1 MHSSPKFFDHV
12 YYHYSELF
20 QVHCLSPR
28 YLVLLGF
35 CLVLPSEI
43 YSSVTSFCVNFYLY
57 FNLSGSV
64 VTFLDLGEVAPCR
77 RYPRHPSPD
86 PRAIGHLIPGWCP
99 HVFVDMVFKLWDSTF
114 LAFGVCPLMWR
125 ANSLVK
131 TLMMGKIEDRRIKG
145 RQRTRGLDDITDS
158 MDMTLSKLQEMLKDR
173 EAWRAAVHQV
183 AKSRTR
189 LSGWTTTLLG
199 EAGLEACACTVV
211 VRTGSWPFCG

>member
-12 YYHYSELF
+12 YYHYFELF
-20 QVHCLSPR
+20 QVDCLSPR
-28 YLVLLGF
+28 YLFLLGF
-35 CLVLPSEI
+35 CLVPPSET

-64 VTFLDLGEVAPCR
+64 VTFLDLGEVALCR
-77 RYPRHPSPD
+77 RYPKHPSPN

-99 HVFVDMVFKLWDSTF
+99 TCICGLGLQAVGLDFSCFWCLPPD
-114 LAFGVCPLMWR
+114 
-125 ANSLVK
+125 VK
-131 TLMMGKIEDRRIKG
+131 SQLIGKDPDAGKDWNRRRKG
-145 RQRTRGLDDITDS
+145 RQMTRGLNDITDS
-158 MDMTLSKLQEMLKDR
+158 MDMSLSKLWEMVKDR
-173 EAWRAAVHQV
+173 EAWHAAGHGV

-189 LSGWTTTLLG
+189 LTGWPTALLC